1 MIPLD
6 RRTFIAGALG
16 AVGTVA
22 AGRVGL
28 AQMQGQAQSPRR
40 IDVHHHFVPP
50 FYLDELG
57 QSMKL
62 NPTLSTWSLQKDR
75 ELLEQ
80 GGVERAIMS
89 ITTPGLW
96 FGLTTAAR
104 DLARRCNDYAAK
116 IATDHPKRYGMY
128 VNVSLPDVDGTLKEI
143 EYGMDTLKAAGV
155 AVFTS
160 YGDKWLGDPA
170 FEPVYAELNRRKA
183 VVYTHPPDTSCCMNL
198 LKSTA
203 FNEAAIEY
211 GTDTTR
217 AIAKWFVSGAAKKYP
232 DIKIIWSHGGGS
244 LTSLYSRFQG
254 IAGNPRNKEFFPE
267 GLEAEVRKFYYDT
280 ASQFHR
286 VNLIALKELVSAS
299 QIVYGTDV
307 PFGNPKRIADGI
319 AATKLFSAEELAMI
333 DRGNAEKLFPQYK
346 G

>member
-1 MIPLD
+1 MEVD
-6 RRTFIAGALG
+6 RRGFMLATL
-16 AVGTVA
+16 A
-22 AGRVGL
+22 AGTML
-28 AQMQGQAQSPRR
+28 AQRSAVAQAPAARR

-50 FYLDELG
+50 FYLQELG
-57 QSMKL
+57 QNLKL
-62 NPTLSTWSLQKDR
+62 NPTLSTWSLQKDM
-75 ELLEQ
+75 ELLEA

-96 FGLTTAAR
+96 FGLHTAAR

-116 IATDHPKRYGMY
+116 IVSDHPKRYGMY

-143 EYGMDTLKAAGV
+143 EYGMDMLKAAGV

-183 VVYTHPPDTSCCMNL
+183 VMYTHPPDPSCCMNL
-198 LKSTA
+198 LKTDA
-203 FNEAAIEY
+203 FNEAMIEY

-217 AIAKWFVSGAAKKYP
+217 AIAKWFVSGAATKYP
-232 DIKIIWSHGGGS
+232 DIKIIWSHGGG
-244 LTSLYSRFQG
+244 TMPYLYSRFQG
-254 IAGNPRNKEFFPE
+254 MASNPRNKSFFPD
-267 GLEAEVRKFYYDT
+267 GFEAGVRKFFYDT
-280 ASQFHR
+280 ASAFNR
-286 VNLIALKELVSAS
+286 VTLIALRELVPVS

-307 PFGNPKRIADGI
+307 PFGNPKRIADGV
-319 AATKLFSAEELAMI
+319 AETKLFSAAELAMI

-346 G
+346 A

>member
-1 MIPLD
+1 MAQLD

-16 AVGTVA
+16 AAGALA
-22 AGRVGL
+22 AARAGL
-28 AQMQGQAQSPRR
+28 AQAASPRR

-50 FYLDELG
+50 FYLQELG
-57 QSMKL
+57 LSMKL
-62 NPTLSTWSLQKDR
+62 NPTLSTWSLQKDM
-75 ELLEQ
+75 ELLEA

-96 FGLTTAAR
+96 FGLHTAAR

-116 IATDHPKRYGMY
+116 IVSDHSNRYGMY

-183 VVYTHPPDTSCCMNL
+183 VMYTHPPDPSCCMNL
-198 LKSTA
+198 LKTDA

-232 DIKIIWSHGGGS
+232 DIRIIWSHGGGT

-254 IAGNPRNKEFFPE
+254 IAGNPRNKEFFPD
-267 GLEAEVRKFYYDT
+267 GLEAGVRKFYYDT
-280 ASQFHR
+280 ASHFHR
-286 VNLIALKELVSAS
+286 VNLIALKELVPVS
-299 QIVYGTDV
+299 QIVFGTDV
-307 PFGNPKRIADGI
+307 PYGNPKRIADGV
-319 AATKLFSAEELAMI
+319 ADTKLFSPEELAMI
-333 DRGNAEKLFPQYK
+333 DRGNAERLFPQYR

>member
-1 MIPLD
+1 MEVD
-6 RRTFIAGALG
+6 RRGFMLSAL
-16 AVGTVA
+16 A
-22 AGRVGL
+22 AGTML
-28 AQMQGQAQSPRR
+28 AQRSAVAQAPAARR

-50 FYLDELG
+50 FYLQELG
-57 QSMKL
+57 QNLKL
-62 NPTLSTWSLQKDR
+62 NPTLSTWSLQKDM
-75 ELLEQ
+75 ELLEA
-80 GGVERAIMS
+80 GGVERAIIS

-96 FGLTTAAR
+96 FGLHTAAR

-116 IATDHPKRYGMY
+116 IVSDHPKRYGMY

-183 VVYTHPPDTSCCMNL
+183 VMYTHPPDPSCCMNL
-198 LKSTA
+198 LKTDA

-232 DIKIIWSHGGGS
+232 DIRIIWSHGGGT

-254 IAGNPRNKEFFPE
+254 IAGNPRNKEFFPD
-267 GLEAEVRKFYYDT
+267 GLEGGVRKFYYDT
-280 ASQFHR
+280 ASHFHR

-307 PFGNPKRIADGI
+307 PFGNPKRIADGVVD
-319 AATKLFSAEELAMI
+319 TKLFTPAELAMI
-333 DRGNAEKLFPQYK
+333 DRGNAERLFPQYK
-346 G
+346 A

>member
-16 AVGTVA
+16 AAGALTA
-22 AGRVGL
+22 ARMGL
-28 AQMQGQAQSPRR
+28 AQAPSPRR

-50 FYLDELG
+50 FYLQDLG
-57 QSMKL
+57 QNIKL
-62 NPTLSTWSLQKDR
+62 NPVLSTWSLQKDI
-75 ELLEQ
+75 ELLDQ
-80 GGVERAIMS
+80 AGVERAVMS

-96 FGLTTAAR
+96 FGLSFAAR

-116 IATDHPKRYGMY
+116 IVSDHPKRYGMY

-183 VVYTHPPDTSCCMNL
+183 VMYTHPPDPSCCMNL
-198 LKSTA
+198 LKTDA
-203 FNEAAIEY
+203 FNESAIEY

-217 AIAKWFVSGAAKKYP
+217 ALAKWIVSGTAKKYP
-232 DIKIIWSHGGGS
+232 DIKVIWSHGGGT
-244 LTSLYSRFQG
+244 LTSLYSRFAG
-254 IAGNPRNKEFFPE
+254 IAGNPRNKEFFPD
-267 GLEAEVRKFYYDT
+267 GLEAEVRRYYYDT
-280 ASQFHR
+280 ASHIHR

-307 PFGNPKRIADGI
+307 PFGNPKRIGDGVAD
-319 AATKLFSAEELAMI
+319 TKLFTAEELAMI